1 MFLRS
6 GEGFEGLGIWTRDVY
21 CLFLK
26 FENGDCLPGEGELEV
41 QEGPGV
47 GAVQK
52 TTKQYRSRDKVVRAE
67 VLGLSQRRGKEKP
80 VPQL

>member
-6 GEGFEGLGIWTRDVY
+6 GEGFEGTGVWTMDV
-21 CLFLK
+21 LPFRK
-26 FENGDCLPGEGELEV
+26 FEDGDCLPREREAEV

-52 TTKQYRSRDKVVRAE
+52 TMKQCRSRDKVVRAE
-67 VLGLSQRRGKEKP
+67 VLGLPQHRGNGKP

>member
-1 MFLRS
+1 M
-6 GEGFEGLGIWTRDVY
+6 EYGLWIY

-26 FENGDCLPGEGELEV
+26 FEDGDCLPGERELEV

-52 TTKQYRSRDKVVRAE
+52 TTKQRRSHDKVVRAE
-67 VLGLSQRRGKEKP
+67 VLRLPQHQGKEKP
-80 VPQL
+80 VLQL